1 MRSSPRKQCMFRI
14 AASGGCS
21 SEVGTKALD
30 ITKGDKEENATMF
43 LNLSGNDRHKEHL
56 VMHEFGH
63 ALGLGHEH
71 QRAVFW
77 DNIGKF
83 FKKDVVE
90 KFFNS
95 FTSFQTDGASL
106 GNTPG
111 IRSEKYDPH
120 SIMHYWYVS
129 VPTSYYSVPTGI
141 LVVFC
146 E

>member
-1 MRSSPRKQCMFRI
+1 MLQI

-21 SEVGTKALD
+21 SQVGTNALD
-30 ITKGDKEENATMF
+30 VTKGDKEENATMF
-43 LNLSGNDRHKEHL
+43 LNLSGDDRRKEHL

-77 DNIGKF
+77 DNIKKF
-83 FKKDVVE
+83 CQPDVVKAFLE
-90 KFFNS
+90 GPLQS
-95 FTSFQTDGASL
+95 DIATL

-111 IRSEKYDPH
+111 TRSKEYDPD

-129 VPTSYYSVPTGI
+129 VCP
-141 LVVFC
+141 
-146 E
+146 